1 MELSFFFYC
10 RTLWSFFKR
19 SSNRS
24 SRPEMFC
31 KKLFLRNFSKF
42 TGKTCVTFFFI
53 KVAGLRLVTFTL
65 LKKRLAQV
73 FACEFFEM
81 VKNTFF
87 DRTPPVPAFTAR
99 YLHQK
104 RDKLYHIS
112 ASKLFHFT
120 WLNYNSS
127 EENKSAE
134 NDEFFAS
141 NEFFCRLFFMLTI
154 NFYRRTFLPIFFSQT
169 RIFSVF

>member
-65 LKKRLAQV
+65 LKRRLAQV

-81 VKNTFF
+81 VKNTFLTEHLLCLLLQQG
-87 DRTPPVPAFTAR
+87 TPI
-99 YLHQK
+99 K

-141 NEFFCRLFFMLTI
+141 NEFFWRLFFMLTI